1 MSAKS
6 IPERMEKYSAGV
18 NRRKKEQGR
27 IVGMLLDPE
36 GAARQFENL
45 KRVLRKEAWEE
56 GLEKGINKNKADVV
70 RALLQE
76 GMDESF
82 ILRVVKVTPEFLAS
96 IKDETQA
103 KQT

>member
-1 MSAKS
+1 MD
-6 IPERMEKYSAGV
+6 KYSAGV

-36 GAARQFENL
+36 GDARQFENL
-45 KRVLRKEAWEE
+45 QRVLRKEAWEE
-56 GLEKGINKNKADVV
+56 GINKNKADVV

-82 ILRVVKVTPEFLAS
+82 ILRVVKVTPEFLSS
-96 IKDETQA
+96 I
-103 KQT
+103 

>member
-1 MSAKS
+1 MD
-6 IPERMEKYSAGV
+6 KYSADV

-36 GAARQFENL
+36 GDARQFENL

-56 GLEKGINKNKADVV
+56 GREEGINKNKADVV

-82 ILRVVKVTPEFLAS
+82 ILTARIHHP
-96 IKDETQA
+96 
-103 KQT
+103 

>member
-1 MSAKS
+1 MSDSKGLCMSAKS

-36 GAARQFENL
+36 GDARQFENL

-56 GLEKGINKNKADVV
+56 GREEGINKNKADVV

-82 ILRVVKVTPEFLAS
+82 ILTARIHHP
-96 IKDETQA
+96 
-103 KQT
+103 